1 MNDQNKE
8 ENQKSS
14 TEEHD
19 EQVNDESQKVGSEAP
34 EEESKP
40 ENLPPEEK
48 KSPIRLVT
56 LIVLLF
62 SVIFF
67 IWYVLSDRHVPYTDQ
82 ARINGL
88 MIPIVPRVAG
98 NITELNVR
106 LHSEV
111 KVGDTVFQIDQRPF
125 ILAVQQSEANVDN
138 TAQTVAARTASV
150 KSSAGRLGVAR
161 AQLDRAQRNWN
172 RVQTVLEENPG
183 ALSQSDRDQAETAL
197 SQATEQVASAEADLE
212 RAQQALGIS
221 GEGNPQFIAA
231 VKALEQAQLDL
242 AFTSIVATA
251 SGYIESFSIDLG
263 YYASAGQPLATL
275 VSVTDSWIQ
284 ADMKENNISN
294 INVGDHVEFALD
306 VAPGKVFQGKV
317 RSIGYG
323 VSTGNTNRGDLPTIN
338 SAQGWLRDPQRFPV
352 IISFDNHQVA
362 SLLRRGGQ
370 VDVIIYTDEE
380 EHGLLSKI
388 GRFRIRLQSWL
399 SYVR

>member
-1 MNDQNKE
+1 MP
-8 ENQKSS
+8 
-14 TEEHD
+14 
-19 EQVNDESQKVGSEAP
+19 G
-34 EEESKP
+34 
-40 ENLPPEEK
+40 EK

-56 LIVLLF
+56 LVVLLF
-62 SVIFF
+62 SVFFF

-82 ARINGL
+82 ARVNGL
-88 MIPIVPRVAG
+88 MVPIVPRVSG
-98 NITELNVR
+98 NITKINVR

-125 ILAVQQSEANVDN
+125 LLAVQQSEANVDN
-138 TAQTVAARTASV
+138 TAQNVAARTASV

-172 RVQTVLEENPG
+172 RVQKVLEENPG
-183 ALSQSDRDQAETAL
+183 ALSQSDRDQSETAL

-251 SGYIESFSIDLG
+251 NGYIESFSIDLG

-275 VSVTDSWIQ
+275 VSATDTWIQ
-284 ADMKENNISN
+284 ADMKENNLSN
-294 INVGDHVEFALD
+294 MNVGDDVEFALD
-306 VAPGKVFQGKV
+306 VAPGKVFRGKV
-317 RSIGYG
+317 RSMGYG
-323 VSTGNTNRGDLPTIN
+323 VSTGNTNRGDLPTV
-338 SAQGWLRDPQRFPV
+338 SASQGWLRDPQRFPV
-352 IISFDNHQVA
+352 IISFENHEVA
-362 SLLRRGGQ
+362 PLLRRGGQ
-370 VDVIIYTDEE
+370 VDVVVYTNAE

-388 GRFRIRLQSWL
+388 GKFRIRLQSWL